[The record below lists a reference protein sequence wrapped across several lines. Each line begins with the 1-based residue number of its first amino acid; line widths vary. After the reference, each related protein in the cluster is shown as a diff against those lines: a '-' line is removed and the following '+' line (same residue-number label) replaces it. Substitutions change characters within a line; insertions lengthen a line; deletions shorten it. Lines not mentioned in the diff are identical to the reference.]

1 MTLFDSSNPNIKK
14 IRFWAAL
21 GTLFISSILFLLI
34 PLTQNLSEVDEKV
47 LEYREV
53 SLITPPPPEIEPIE
67 MESENMEIEAFE
79 ELVAI
84 EKPIEDIQL
93 QKIDFSLN
101 PGMGVGLA
109 MGSLRMPNIDS
120 YSVTTDIEKI
130 FNFDELGQAPTL
142 LNGNQIRMEFPKEL
156 VRRRIKSVVVTLE
169 IVINKSGDVS
179 DVKVLKSTYN
189 HPKVRETAKRAAL
202 QAKFSI
208 TRINGK
214 PVTVKGSFPITLQS
228 PRQ

>member
-53 SLITPPPPEIEPIE
+53 SLITPPPPKIEPIE

-130 FNFDELGQAPTL
+130 FNFDLRPSSSLA
-142 LNGNQIRMEFPKEL
+142 
-156 VRRRIKSVVVTLE
+156 
-169 IVINKSGDVS
+169 
-179 DVKVLKSTYN
+179 
-189 HPKVRETAKRAAL
+189 
-202 QAKFSI
+202 
-208 TRINGK
+208 TR
-214 PVTVKGSFPITLQS
+214 
-228 PRQ
+228 